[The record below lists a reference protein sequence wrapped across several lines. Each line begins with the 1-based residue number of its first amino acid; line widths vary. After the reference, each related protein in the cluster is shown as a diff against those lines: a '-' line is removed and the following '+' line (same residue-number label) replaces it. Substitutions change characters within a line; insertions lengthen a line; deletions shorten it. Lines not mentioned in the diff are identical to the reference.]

1 MSSDI
6 YHDFRN
12 KYNEKIIKNLQQSK
26 NNLYQNQ
33 MELSDQIEEEEEEL
47 NENKETIEKVNII
60 NKLVC
65 SNE

>member
-1 MSSDI
+1 MISETNSTKKLLKTSS
-6 YHDFRN
+6 N
-12 KYNEKIIKNLQQSK
+12 QKIIYI
-26 NNLYQNQ
+26 YQNQ

-65 SNE
+65 

>member
-1 MSSDI
+1 
-6 YHDFRN
+6 
-12 KYNEKIIKNLQQSK
+12 
-26 NNLYQNQ
+26 
-33 MELSDQIEEEEEEL
+33 MELSDQIEEEEEL

>member
-1 MSSDI
+1 MIYIMISETNSTKKLLKTSS
-6 YHDFRN
+6 N
-12 KYNEKIIKNLQQSK
+12 QKIIYI
-26 NNLYQNQ
+26 YQNQ

-65 SNE
+65 